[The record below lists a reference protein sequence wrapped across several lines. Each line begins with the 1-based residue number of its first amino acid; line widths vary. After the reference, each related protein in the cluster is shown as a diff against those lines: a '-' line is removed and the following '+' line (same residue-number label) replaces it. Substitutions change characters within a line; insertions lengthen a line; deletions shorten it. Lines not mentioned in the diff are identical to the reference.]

1 MSRVSIAW
9 LLMLFA
15 GATFAAGPTR
25 LEVAAG
31 TNADGSMATA
41 WHEVLQHR
49 YGPAADDPAL
59 HAPKHETPEERAWHA
74 LVESRRG
81 AWEAMVPEIAAPYA
95 PVAPPPS
102 AAIVLGNRGAED
114 AMTVGPA
121 RIAFDLSKLQSNYG
135 DAGTPENR
143 ARIDRFFRHEFT
155 HILQKAWLVDHPAK
169 MDTPTERALFEMWAE
184 GLGNRESLS
193 SKWIDAEGKPTE
205 TAREA
210 LDALGPKMLER
221 IQALRCATPAQER
234 ELTRDLS
241 SGRFDRKWGAL
252 PVALWLAQQEA
263 REPGYTRKFVARGP
277 DAVYFLMGTYL
288 PEAQRDEMIRWGAT
302 ADPKCR
308 DQPER

>member
-1 MSRVSIAW
+1 MRRVVLACMAW
-9 LLMLFA
+9 LACGLAFA
-15 GATFAAGPTR
+15 SPTK
-25 LEVAAG
+25 LTVVPG
-31 TNADGSMATA
+31 TQADGKMTDAWYDALASRYPHIADAT
-41 WHEVLQHR
+41 E
-49 YGPAADDPAL
+49 L
-59 HAPKHETPEERAWHA
+59 HAPQPETPGQRAWHA
-74 LVESRRG
+74 LIDSRRE
-81 AWEAMVPEIAAPYA
+81 AWEAMVPALSVAYA
-95 PVAPPPS
+95 PATAPAEVS
-102 AAIVLGNRGAED
+102 ILVGNRGSDD
-114 AMTVGPA
+114 AWTAGPA
-121 RIAFDLSKLQSNYG
+121 RICFDLAALQENYG
-135 DAGTPENR
+135 DANTAENS

-210 LDALGPKMLER
+210 LDALGPKMLDR